1 LRRFSIIVLCELA
14 GGLLLST
21 GAGAGGRNLADYPL
35 RVQILDWKG
44 FDQSTLGTL
53 DFAKGIGHGNL
64 FENSAA
70 RGFEFTFRCSDRLRA
85 SVGFE
90 TFPAKWSKAGLEL
103 DMLTPVIG
111 KPGSFNSCRMKV
123 ELKDSVF
130 IFRNRQLMAV
140 PIATYKAWMVL
151 HQYDPEHGMN
161 DPILTAPAPG
171 ATGVN
176 GVPLVPAQASPA
188 PAPKQ

>member
-1 LRRFSIIVLCELA
+1 M
-14 GGLLLST
+14 
-21 GAGAGGRNLADYPL
+21 
-35 RVQILDWKG
+35 
-44 FDQSTLGTL
+44 
-53 DFAKGIGHGNL
+53 
-64 FENSAA
+64 
-70 RGFEFTFRCSDRLRA
+70 
-85 SVGFE
+85 GFE

-188 PAPKQ
+188 PAPKPIWIRHGDGRSARTLRKCVRSALLKYSARSLRCPGPR